1 MKTIAAVT
9 LFGVLALASAGA
21 SGARNGGKP
30 PFGVP
35 DPALLVLRSSDVG
48 GVRATNQGYYTDQG
62 FASSYAREFHAA
74 RVGSTQLTWLESD
87 VEVATVWSDARDDVA
102 AFREVALRSSG
113 QAALKKDFAGID
125 RRGIS
130 ISHVTVLQP
139 KPLTGTNGWDVEVHF
154 KLNGL
159 PAQGHMAL
167 FSVDRFLGI
176 LTAVGVGGHTLDR
189 AAIARLGRTL
199 TPRFRAVQPPVNL
212 TRPTIS
218 GTPAVGQELTA
229 SPGTWAN
236 GPVRYRFQWD
246 RCRQGSCT
254 GIPGASSPT
263 YVPTADDANLS
274 LRVRVYAMSANGS
287 DVAASELTA
296 QLPGAPLPANV
307 TPPVIS
313 GPAQVGQMLIAT
325 TGTWSGT
332 PTTYAYAWRRC
343 DDSLAFCT
351 IVGANLSTYTPT
363 SADGGSRIEVAVTAS
378 NGAGP
383 AGARHRSGRR
393 SLARLA

>member
-1 MKTIAAVT
+1 M
-9 LFGVLALASAGA
+9 
-21 SGARNGGKP
+21 
-30 PFGVP
+30 P

-48 GVRATNQGYYTDQG
+48 GVRASDQGYYADDG
-62 FASSYAREFHAA
+62 FASSYAREFRAA
-74 RVGSTQLTWLESD
+74 RVGNTQLAWLESD
-87 VEVATVWSDARDDVA
+87 VEVATVWSDARDYVA

-113 QAALKKDFAGID
+113 RTALKKDFAGID

-130 ISHVTVLQP
+130 ISQVTVLQP
-139 KPLTGTNGWDVEVHF
+139 KRLTGTNGWDVELHF
-154 KLNGL
+154 KLNGR

-176 LTAVGVGGHTLDR
+176 LTAVGVGGHTLQR
-189 AAIARLGRTL
+189 ATIARLGRTL
-199 TPRFRAVQPPVNL
+199 TPRFRAVQPPVNI

-246 RCRQGSCT
+246 RCRQNCA

-263 YVPTADDANLS
+263 YIPTTDDANFS
-274 LRVRVYAMSANGS
+274 LRVRVYAMSANGT
-287 DVAASELTA
+287 DVAASELTP

-307 TPPVIS
+307 TPPVIT
-313 GPAQVGQMLIAT
+313 GLAQIGQTLIAT
-325 TGTWSGT
+325 TGTWSGS

-343 DDSLAFCT
+343 DATLTACT
-351 IVGANLSTYTPT
+351 LVGANLSTYALT
-363 SADGGSRIEVAVTAS
+363 SADGGLRFEVAVTAS
-378 NGAGP
+378 NGAGTTTAVSAP
-383 AGARHRSGRR
+383 TAAVTPPPY
-393 SLARLA
+393 